1 MHWSPK
7 VFQWKQCEFPAASWS
22 RKKVPWFL
30 LQHLGEAG
38 PKRSDYFLIW
48 MIHEFSLYYHHGVD
62 RISTFQLLLFEDS
75 WMMLSV
81 NFLSCSWIGF
91 CKKICSLTCRAF
103 PSLLPPF
110 QPSHHPKLHHSPE
123 SPWPFQSE
131 KMGKG
136 NEWPRLLENSV
147 VDAAMNFCHAIFRH
161 KELPEAN
168 QIASQR
174 GSHGEAKRAVLPHQ
188 VSSRVM
194 PNAATGVNLNAPTMV
209 VMLISRSETDPPHA
223 ENKPH
228 HPFCL
233 SKHWQMHVVRYCSP
247 HRRPLL
253 IQATSNSHSLIQHLS
268 RYKTLIET
276 W

>member
-22 RKKVPWFL
+22 RKKVAMVPLPASWR
-30 LQHLGEAG
+30 GG
-38 PKRSDYFLIW
+38 PKTIRL
-48 MIHEFSLYYHHGVD
+48 FSHLNDPWIFMYYHHGVD
-62 RISTFQLLLFEDS
+62 RISTFQLF
-75 WMMLSV
+75 
-81 NFLSCSWIGF
+81 NFSSCFLKIVEWCWASIFYLAPGLVSN
-91 CKKICSLTCRAF
+91 KKICSLPCRTF

-123 SPWPFQSE
+123 SPWPLHSE

-136 NEWPRLLENSV
+136 NEWPRLMQPWTSAMRFSATRNCLRPIRLHLKE
-147 VDAAMNFCHAIFRH
+147 AAMVKQNALFCLTRF
-161 KELPEAN
+161 
-168 QIASQR
+168 Q
-174 GSHGEAKRAVLPHQ
+174 AVML
-188 VSSRVM
+188 
-194 PNAATGVNLNAPTMV
+194 NAVTGVNLNAPTMV
-209 VMLISRSETDPPHA
+209 VMLISTSEIDPQHA

-268 RYKTLIET
+268 RYKTLIEA